1 MGPTQDPNAAIRDAD
16 LVLMTSI
23 SEGMPMALLEAMS
36 QARPVVSTGVGGV
49 PEVVRGCGMVAAPGD
64 THALALSTLT
74 LLRNPRLASELGRRG
89 HARVQ
94 RIFARSASLTGYRE
108 LFGSLAPGPEAT

>member
-1 MGPTQDPNAAIRDAD
+1 
-16 LVLMTSI
+16 MTSI

-49 PEVVRGCGMVAAPGD
+49 PEVVRGCGLVAAPGD
-64 THALALSTLT
+64 THALAMSTLT
-74 LLRNPRLASELGRRG
+74 LLRNPGLAHELGQRG

-94 RIFARSASLTGYRE
+94 RIFRRSASLTGYRD
-108 LFGSLAPGPEAT
+108 LFGHLTSGPRAT